1 MRNSR
6 AEKYLLLRGIV
17 ATVACNEKDPC
28 EPFNDK
34 VNLGGNR
41 GDGKVKMQH
50 KGSLSYDLGK

>member
-1 MRNSR
+1 M
-6 AEKYLLLRGIV
+6 

-34 VNLGGNR
+34 ANLGENR
-41 GDGKVKMQH
+41 GGRKVKMQH

>member
-1 MRNSR
+1 M
-6 AEKYLLLRGIV
+6 

-28 EPFNDK
+28 EPFNNK

-41 GDGKVKMQH
+41 GGRKVKMQH

>member
-1 MRNSR
+1 M
-6 AEKYLLLRGIV
+6 

-41 GDGKVKMQH
+41 GDGR
-50 KGSLSYDLGK
+50 